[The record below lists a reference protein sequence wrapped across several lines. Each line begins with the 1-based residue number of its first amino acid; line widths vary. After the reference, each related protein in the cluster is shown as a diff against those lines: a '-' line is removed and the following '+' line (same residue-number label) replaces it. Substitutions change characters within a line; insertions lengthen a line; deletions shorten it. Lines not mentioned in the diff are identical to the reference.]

1 MAARS
6 PTLETVERVA
16 IVIYDGFDELDAI
29 GPYEVLRNA
38 VSQGIDL
45 SVRLCTLDETDEVRA
60 SHGLRVVPD
69 SVLDDFDVDGTGPDL
84 LVVPGGGWN
93 DRSAAGARAEAETGE
108 LPDAIRAHYDA
119 GRPIA
124 SVCTGGMVVASAGLL
139 DGRRAITHHG
149 AIDELGDTGAE
160 VVDARVVDDG
170 DLLSAGGV
178 TAGIDLALYLVECIA
193 SEAVADTVAREMEY
207 ERTGE
212 VHRTDRDGR

>member
-93 DRSAAGARAEAETGE
+93 DRSAA
-108 LPDAIRAHYDA
+108 
-119 GRPIA
+119 
-124 SVCTGGMVVASAGLL
+124 
-139 DGRRAITHHG
+139 
-149 AIDELGDTGAE
+149 
-160 VVDARVVDDG
+160 
-170 DLLSAGGV
+170 
-178 TAGIDLALYLVECIA
+178 
-193 SEAVADTVAREMEY
+193 
-207 ERTGE
+207 
-212 VHRTDRDGR
+212 